1 MTGDDHIPK
10 QRRPYKKRVKAMA
23 KPTLVPA

>member
-10 QRRPYKKRVKAMA
+10 QRRPYKKRVKR
-23 KPTLVPA
+23 LVTPSLVAA